1 MACRASGA
9 PAAPSAAFR
18 RRDAAA
24 RSSGLDPGRRN
35 FHAVWPSL
43 FATSMGLM
51 AFLPVLPLYV
61 QERFGIDD
69 EAELAAWAGLIY
81 GAAPFSAALAGP
93 IWGAFGD
100 AAGKKPM
107 AIRANLAIAVTTALM
122 PFMPTPWAL
131 LGMRALQGVLAG
143 YVAPAIS
150 LVSEGA
156 PKASHGLVIARMQVA
171 MAAGSFLGP
180 NLGAEA
186 TYWFG
191 RTSLFWIA
199 SGLSALAA
207 LQLALFAREERRA
220 TPAGGSFLASFRRD
234 VLSLL
239 LHPVFGWLLALLLML
254 RLGQNMLE
262 PLLALF
268 VRQLGAEPWIAAN
281 SPTPALALDRTV
293 AVAFGVLAVAQWICT
308 PWWGRM
314 ADRHGPLRCL
324 GWLAV
329 GLGVAYAAMT
339 LVASIRP
346 FLLLR
351 CGVACLMAGS
361 MTLAYA
367 AASKRVADRN
377 RTLAFAMVQSC
388 IQFGLAL
395 GPLLGAAVAANAD
408 GGVAF
413 GRAFVLAASLCAL
426 AGVLMLALR
435 RATASAPPAGASG

>member
-1 MACRASGA
+1 
-9 PAAPSAAFR
+9 
-18 RRDAAA
+18 
-24 RSSGLDPGRRN
+24 LDPGRRN

-51 AFLPVLPLYV
+51 AFLPVLALYV

-69 EAELAAWAGLIY
+69 EAELAFWASVIY
-81 GAAPFSAALAGP
+81 GAAPFSAAVAGP
-93 IWGAFGD
+93 LWGAVGD

-107 AIRANLAIAVTTALM
+107 AIRANLAIAATTALM
-122 PFMPTPWAL
+122 PFMPTPLAL
-131 LGMRALQGVLAG
+131 LAMRALQGVLAG
-143 YVAPAIS
+143 YVAPAMA

-156 PKASHGLVIARMQVA
+156 PKASHGAVIARMQVA
-171 MAAGSFLGP
+171 MACGSFLGP
-180 NLGAEA
+180 YLGAEA

-199 SGLSALAA
+199 SGLSVLAA
-207 LQLALFAREERRA
+207 VQLAVFAREDRPVA
-220 TPAGGSFLASFRRD
+220 APAGAFFTTFRRD
-234 VLSLL
+234 ALGLL
-239 LHPVFGWLLALLLML
+239 RHPVVGWLLALLLLL

-268 VRQLGAEPWIAAN
+268 VRQLGPEPWIAAH
-281 SPTPALALDRTV
+281 SATPALALDRTV
-293 AVAFGVLAVAQWICT
+293 AVAFGVLAVAQWVCT

-324 GWLAV
+324 AWLAL
-329 GLGVAYAAMT
+329 GLGVAYAAMAW
-339 LVASIRP
+339 VAAIRP

-351 CGVACLMAGS
+351 VGIACLMAGS

-395 GPLLGAAVAANAD
+395 GPMLGSAVAAEAD
-408 GGVAF
+408 GKVGFA
-413 GRAFVLAASLCAL
+413 RAFATAAALCAA
-426 AGVLMLALR
+426 AGALMFVLR
-435 RATASAPPAGASG
+435 RATAQAPPAGADPHGASPG